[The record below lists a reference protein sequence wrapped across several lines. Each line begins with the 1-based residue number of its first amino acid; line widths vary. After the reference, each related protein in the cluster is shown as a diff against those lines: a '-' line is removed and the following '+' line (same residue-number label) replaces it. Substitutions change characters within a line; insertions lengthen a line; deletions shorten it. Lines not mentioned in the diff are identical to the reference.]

1 MRLYMGLIHFPVYN
15 KNYERIA
22 SAITTLDIHDLARL
36 AKTYG
41 VKRLFIVTPLDDQQN
56 LARRVLRHWIDGYG
70 GQYNRHRK
78 EALELVCVVPDLE
91 RAVEEIK
98 ETEGEAPLIIAT
110 DARPLKNAQF
120 WSRSRKAKISTT
132 GISRIFR
139 VPPWRDETDAEIGQI
154 SADFEK
160 GAFCKGIDASDK
172 KDRSMSYEKAR
183 GIIQENKAV
192 ILLFGTAW
200 GLHEEVMKKT
210 DNILDPVSGKTGY
223 NHLSVRTAAAII
235 LDRLAG
241 EI

>member
-1 MRLYMGLIHFPVYN
+1 LRLYMGLIHFPVYN

-41 VKRLFIVTPLDDQQN
+41 VKKLFIVTPLDDQQN

-78 EALELVCVVPDLE
+78 EALELVCVVPDLG
-91 RAVEEIK
+91 RAVEGIK
-98 ETEGEAPLIIAT
+98 ETEGETPLIIAT
-110 DARPLKNAQF
+110 DARHK
-120 WSRSRKAKISTT
+120 
-132 GISRIFR
+132 
-139 VPPWRDETDAEIGQI
+139 
-154 SADFEK
+154 
-160 GAFCKGIDASDK
+160 K
-172 KDRSMSYEKAR
+172 KDRSISYEKA
-183 GIIQENKAV
+183 GAIIQEDKAV

-200 GLHEEVMKKT
+200 GLHEEVMNKT

-241 EI
+241 ER

>member
-1 MRLYMGLIHFPVYN
+1 MGLIHFPVYN

-41 VKRLFIVTPLDDQQN
+41 VKRLFIVTPLGDQRN

-91 RAVEEIK
+91 QAVEEIR
-98 ETEGEAPLIIAT
+98 ETEGEVPLIIAT
-110 DARPLKNAQF
+110 DASN
-120 WSRSRKAKISTT
+120 
-132 GISRIFR
+132 
-139 VPPWRDETDAEIGQI
+139 
-154 SADFEK
+154 
-160 GAFCKGIDASDK
+160 
-172 KDRSMSYEKAR
+172 EKAR
-183 GIIQENKAV
+183 RSIQEDKAV

-200 GLHEEVMKKT
+200 GLHEEVIKKT

>member
-15 KNYERIA
+15 KNHERIA

-70 GQYNRHRK
+70 GQYNRNRK
-78 EALELVCVVPDLE
+78 EALELVGVVPDLE
-91 RAVEEIK
+91 GAVEEIR

-110 DARPLKNAQF
+110 DASNQ
-120 WSRSRKAKISTT
+120 
-132 GISRIFR
+132 
-139 VPPWRDETDAEIGQI
+139 
-154 SADFEK
+154 
-160 GAFCKGIDASDK
+160 

-183 GIIQENKAV
+183 GIIQEDKTV

>member
-41 VKRLFIVTPLDDQQN
+41 VKKLFIVTPLDDQQN
-56 LARRVLRHWIDGYG
+56 MARRVLRHWIDGYG

-91 RAVEEIK
+91 RAVEEIR
-98 ETEGEAPLIIAT
+98 ETEGETPLIIAT
-110 DARPLKNAQF
+110 DASSQ
-120 WSRSRKAKISTT
+120 
-132 GISRIFR
+132 
-139 VPPWRDETDAEIGQI
+139 
-154 SADFEK
+154 
-160 GAFCKGIDASDK
+160 

-183 GIIQENKAV
+183 SSIQEGKSV

-200 GLHEEVMKKT
+200 GLHEEVMKKA
-210 DNILDPVSGKTGY
+210 DNILDPVAGRTGY

-241 EI
+241 DI

>member
-110 DARPLKNAQF
+110 DASNQ
-120 WSRSRKAKISTT
+120 
-132 GISRIFR
+132 
-139 VPPWRDETDAEIGQI
+139 
-154 SADFEK
+154 
-160 GAFCKGIDASDK
+160 

-183 GIIQENKAV
+183 GIIQEDKAV

-210 DNILDPVSGKTGY
+210 DSILDPVSGKTGY

>member
-15 KNYERIA
+15 KNYEKIA

-36 AKTYG
+36 AKTHG
-41 VKRLFIVTPLDDQQN
+41 VKRLFIVTPLDDQQT

-78 EALELVCVVPDLE
+78 EALELVCVVTDLN
-91 RAVEEIK
+91 RAIQKIK
-98 ETEGEAPLIIAT
+98 ESEGEVPLIIAT
-110 DARPLKNAQF
+110 DASNQ
-120 WSRSRKAKISTT
+120 
-132 GISRIFR
+132 
-139 VPPWRDETDAEIGQI
+139 
-154 SADFEK
+154 
-160 GAFCKGIDASDK
+160 
-172 KDRSMSYEKAR
+172 KDRSMSYGKAR
-183 GIIQENKAV
+183 GIIQEDKAV

-200 GLHEEVMKKT
+200 GLHEEVMTKA

-223 NHLSVRTAAAII
+223 NHLSVRAAAAII

>member
-1 MRLYMGLIHFPVYN
+1 LRLYMGLIHFPVYN

-41 VKRLFIVTPLDDQQN
+41 VRRLFIVTPLDDQQN
-56 LARRVLRHWIDGYG
+56 LTRRILRHWIDGYG

-132 GISRIFR
+132 GISGIFR
-139 VPPWRDETDAEIGQI
+139 GLKFETDAEIGQR
-154 SADFEK
+154 
-160 GAFCKGIDASDK
+160 GAFCKGLDASDEN
-172 KDRSMSYEKAR
+172 DRSMSYEKAR
-183 GIIQENKAV
+183 GIIQEDKAV

-200 GLHEEVMKKT
+200 GLHEEVMNKT
-210 DNILDPVSGKTGY
+210 DSILDPVSGKTGY

>member
-41 VKRLFIVTPLDDQQN
+41 VKKLFIVTPLYDQQN
-56 LARRVLRHWIDGYG
+56 MARRVLRHWIDGYG

-91 RAVEEIK
+91 RAVEEIR
-98 ETEGEAPLIIAT
+98 ETEGETPLIIAT
-110 DARPLKNAQF
+110 DASSQ
-120 WSRSRKAKISTT
+120 
-132 GISRIFR
+132 
-139 VPPWRDETDAEIGQI
+139 
-154 SADFEK
+154 
-160 GAFCKGIDASDK
+160 
-172 KDRSMSYEKAR
+172 KDRSMSYEEAR
-183 GIIQENKAV
+183 SGIQEDKAV

-200 GLHEEVMKKT
+200 GLHEEVVKKT
-210 DNILDPVSGKTGY
+210 DNILDPVAGRTGY

-241 EI
+241 DI

>member
-41 VKRLFIVTPLDDQQN
+41 VRRLFIVTPLDDQQN
-56 LARRVLRHWIDGYG
+56 LARRILGHWIDGYG

-132 GISRIFR
+132 GISGIFR
-139 VPPWRDETDAEIGQI
+139 GLKFETDAEIGQR
-154 SADFEK
+154 
-160 GAFCKGIDASDK
+160 GAFCKGLDASDEN
-172 KDRSMSYEKAR
+172 DRSMSYEKAR
-183 GIIQENKAV
+183 GIIQEDKAV

-210 DNILDPVSGKTGY
+210 DSILDPVSGKTGY

>member
-1 MRLYMGLIHFPVYN
+1 LRLYMGLIHFPVYN
-15 KNYERIA
+15 KNYDRIA

-41 VKRLFIVTPLDDQQN
+41 VKRLFIVTPLNDQQN
-56 LARRVLRHWIDGYG
+56 LTRRILGHWIEGYG

-91 RAVEEIK
+91 RAVEEIR
-98 ETEGEAPLIIAT
+98 EIEGKTPLIVAT
-110 DARPLKNAQF
+110 DASNQ
-120 WSRSRKAKISTT
+120 
-132 GISRIFR
+132 
-139 VPPWRDETDAEIGQI
+139 
-154 SADFEK
+154 
-160 GAFCKGIDASDK
+160 

-183 GIIQENKAV
+183 GIIQEDKTV

-210 DNILDPVSGKTGY
+210 DNILDPVAGKTGY

>member
-41 VKRLFIVTPLDDQQN
+41 VKRLYIVTPLDDQQN
-56 LARRVLRHWIDGYG
+56 MARRVLRHWIDGYG

-78 EALELVCVVPDLE
+78 EALELACVVPDIE
-91 RAVEEIK
+91 RAVAEIG

-110 DARPLKNAQF
+110 DASNQ
-120 WSRSRKAKISTT
+120 
-132 GISRIFR
+132 
-139 VPPWRDETDAEIGQI
+139 
-154 SADFEK
+154 
-160 GAFCKGIDASDK
+160 
-172 KDRSMSYEKAR
+172 KDRSMSYKEAR
-183 GIIQENKAV
+183 RSIQEDKAV

-200 GLHEEVMKKT
+200 GLHEEVIKKS